1 MKGKDKRIDHK
12 APGHVRHAPADT
24 HARAA
29 ARPSLH
35 PLQSAGHAP
44 EALAYRKD
52 PRYRKVLE
60 HFQRA
65 EWEECLH
72 SIDGLLKAH
81 PGDKYLRA
89 FRQEVQTRSEL
100 QQRSESQREADDR
113 RQRQQVRRRTLIAV
127 LSGIIVLS
135 LAVWFISAYQAEETR
150 QRLEAEA
157 TQTAE
162 ALAAK
167 DQMADTFMRAGKAG
181 QALALYTEIKEI
193 DSSYDDIDQAIEAAR
208 LSIRVE
214 DLYQQGRRLTEDG
227 ENDAALEILREVQAL
242 LPEYKDTSQLIAKS
256 VRDQEIDSR
265 VEAIDEA
272 YGRGDSASVIEN
284 YEAIQAIDPFIELPE
299 LDHKLFASY
308 QDLVLQ
314 IAGSRDPSLE
324 EIQAAARYY
333 RNALALFPQS
343 YEYVR
348 ERAEL
353 QEVAVELLARQYYLR
368 GISLLESSDYSL
380 QGLEQSI
387 LVLRR
392 AREQAPGS
400 LLVDA
405 AIDKSQS
412 FIVSYDHL
420 VHGDWDE
427 AITGFEAVYR
437 RDADFAD
444 GRVGYFLYEAYTSRG
459 DLLMLNADFG
469 GAFADYQAAEK
480 FAWADEVNVMRLFQ
494 IEARIAHALRRLG
507 RHEQAAEFYHFAFEQ
522 AGYKD
527 RLTGPE
533 QESLLETLLNADSA
547 YDSGNALLALSSYE
561 EAMKQ
566 ADEFYELTRIAALRG
581 DTLPNIAFENGS
593 TLASLRSANDL
604 GDSLIVNRSKQ
615 LSVPVLPPLRQ

>member
-1 MKGKDKRIDHK
+1 MKSKDKRIDHK
-12 APGHVRHAPADT
+12 GPGHIRDARADT
-24 HARAA
+24 PARAG

-35 PLQSAGHAP
+35 ARQAAEAEP
-44 EALAYRKD
+44 EALAHRKD
-52 PRYRKVLE
+52 PQYRQVLE
-60 HFQRA
+60 QFQRA

-81 PGDKYLRA
+81 PGNKDLLA
-89 FRQEVQTRSEL
+89 FRQEVQTRYEL
-100 QQRSESQREADDR
+100 QQRSESQREADDKT
-113 RQRQQVRRRTLIAV
+113 QRQKVRRRTLIAV
-127 LSGIIVLS
+127 LSGIIVLA
-135 LAVWFISAYQAEETR
+135 LAVWLIIAYQAQETR
-150 QRLEAEA
+150 QRLKAEA

-167 DQMADTFMRAGKAG
+167 DQLAGTFMRAGKPD
-181 QALALYTEIKEI
+181 QALALYAEIKET
-193 DSSYDDIDQAIEAAR
+193 DPSYEDIDQAIEAAR
-208 LSIRVE
+208 LSISVE
-214 DLYQQGRRLTEDG
+214 DLYQQGRRLMQDG
-227 ENDAALEILREVQAL
+227 DYDAALEILREVQAL

-256 VRDQEIDSR
+256 VHDQEIASR
-265 VEAIDEA
+265 VEAIQEA
-272 YGRGDSASVIEN
+272 YGRGDSAAVIEN
-284 YEAIQAIDPFIELPE
+284 YQAIQAIDPFIELPE
-299 LDHKLFASY
+299 LDHELFASY

-314 IAGSRDPSLE
+314 IAARRDPSLE

-353 QEVAVELLARQYYLR
+353 QEVAVELLAREYYLQ
-368 GISLLESSDYSL
+368 GISLLESSDFSL

-392 AREQAPGS
+392 AREKAPGS
-400 LLVDA
+400 AVVDS

-444 GRVGYFLYEAYTSRG
+444 GRVRYFLYDAYTSRG

-480 FAWADEVNVMRLFQ
+480 FAWADEANVMRLFQ
-494 IEARIAHALRRLG
+494 IEVRIAHALRRLG
-507 RHEQAAEFYHFAFEQ
+507 RHDQAAEFYHFAFEQ
-522 AGYKD
+522 VGYKD
-527 RLTGPE
+527 RLTGPA
-533 QESLLETLLNADSA
+533 QKSLLETLLNADSA
-547 YDSGNALLALSSYE
+547 YDSGNALSAISSYE

-566 ADEFYELTRIAALRG
+566 ADELYEFTRIAALRG
-581 DTLPNIAFENGS
+581 DTLPNIAFENDS
-593 TLASLRSANDL
+593 TLASLRTANDL
-604 GDSLIVNRSKQ
+604 GDSLIVNRSQQ
-615 LSVPVLPPLRQ
+615 LSVPVLAPVQQ